1 MVLILFALVR
11 ELQDL
16 GVEEEA
22 LEAWYRMQQ
31 GSILQLRSIFNWLL
45 VLFSTGYFCISLMIL
60 VDGAPQAILLSIC
73 MDLTR
78 CSRKSLPKLG
88 SETRGG

>member
-22 LEAWYRMQQ
+22 LEAWNRMQQ

-45 VLFSTGYFCISLMIL
+45 LYISY
-60 VDGAPQAILLSIC
+60 DTC
-73 MDLTR
+73 R
-78 CSRKSLPKLG
+78 LG
-88 SETRGG
+88 PTSHVALDMHGLDQV

>member
-22 LEAWYRMQQ
+22 LEAWHRMQQ

-45 VLFSTGYFCISLMIL
+45 VLFSTGYFCISYDTCRWGPTSHFALDMHGL
-60 VDGAPQAILLSIC
+60 DQV
-73 MDLTR
+73 
-78 CSRKSLPKLG
+78 
-88 SETRGG
+88 